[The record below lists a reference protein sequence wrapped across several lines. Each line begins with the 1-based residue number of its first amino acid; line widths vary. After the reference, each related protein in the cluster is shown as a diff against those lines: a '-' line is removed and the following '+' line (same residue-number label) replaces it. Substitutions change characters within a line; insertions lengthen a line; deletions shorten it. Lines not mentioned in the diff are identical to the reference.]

1 MQVPVFFTVAQLV
14 KILGPKLMRKY
25 KALYKNLKKQN
36 KHEGMNE
43 KEYLNKRARIQ
54 LKQNKNEE
62 KKVVR
67 GPKQRKE
74 YKGKTDPE
82 EKKAAP
88 PSTKNVEQS
97 VKEGFK
103 KREKAKDLEKMSTQ
117 QLRMLNE
124 KMIRKSIREAKKKK
138 DKP

>member
-25 KALYKNLKKQN
+25 KALYKNLKQQN

-62 KKVVR
+62 KKKIKLFSEV
-67 GPKQRKE
+67 K
-74 YKGKTDPE
+74 KGD
-82 EKKAAP
+82 P
-88 PSTKNVEQS
+88 PSIKKVEQS

-103 KREKAKDLEKMSTQ
+103 KSQREKDLKDMNIRD
-117 QLRMLNE
+117 LRMQNE
-124 KMIRKSIREAKKKK
+124 KLIRKSIKEAKKKK